1 MVLCVIIRRWGLS
14 VLQHYYRVVGVAAQ
28 VSYARLKE
36 RVARQAYRSSQMA
49 AQMSKNRRDF
59 HERHAAQADEY
70 AAGATALPNLT
81 AASRITAPRWGV
93 YDLGVR
99 S

>member
-1 MVLCVIIRRWGLS
+1 
-14 VLQHYYRVVGVAAQ
+14 
-28 VSYARLKE
+28 
-36 RVARQAYRSSQMA
+36 MA

-59 HERHAAQADEY
+59 HERHAAQADKY